1 MTIEQNYRENEL
13 LLQLSNG
20 NPVAFEKIYYLY
32 SLKLLNALLK
42 LVKSE
47 EVAQEILQDV
57 FLKVWENRKIIDPE
71 KSFRSYLFTIA
82 ENKAYDF
89 FRKATRDKK
98 LYETLMVA
106 ATEHYDHIETDFF
119 SREDTRILEMAISAL
134 PPQRQLVFRLSK
146 LEELSYDEIS
156 KRLGISVST
165 ISDHIVKANKSIR
178 IFLSNHP
185 ELLILFIASKSF

>member
-89 FRKATRDKK
+89 FRKAARDKK
-98 LYETLMVA
+98 LYETLVAA
-106 ATEHYDHIETDFF
+106 ATEHYEHIETELFNK
-119 SREDTRILEMAISAL
+119 EDSRILEMALDTL

-146 LEELSYDEIS
+146 QEELSYDEIS

-178 IFLSNHP
+178 NFLSNHP
-185 ELLILFIASKSF
+185 ELLIIIVASKAV

>member
-1 MTIEQNYRENEL
+1 MTIEHNYQENEL
-13 LLQLSNG
+13 LLQLSKG
-20 NPVAFEKIYYLY
+20 NLVAFEKIYYSY
-32 SLKLLNALLK
+32 SPKLLSNLVK
-42 LVKSE
+42 LVKSDS
-47 EVAQEILQDV
+47 VAQDILQDI
-57 FLKVWENRKIIDPE
+57 FLKVWKNREKIEPD

-89 FRKATRDKK
+89 FRKAARDKK
-98 LYETLMVA
+98 LCETLIA
-106 ATEHYDHIETDFF
+106 SATEHYEHIETEIFNKEN
-119 SREDTRILEMAISAL
+119 SRILEIAIGIL

-165 ISDHIVKANKSIR
+165 ISDHIVKATKSIR

-185 ELLILFIASKSF
+185 ELYILFIASKVI